1 MKAIYTL
8 VLPLIL
14 LTAVSTVAQKKLK
27 IDPENRYLLLATVK
41 TSTMQKELDEASAEG
56 FRIVS
61 AASSCGQSEMVLF
74 LERVTQAPDTYKYR
88 LLATS
93 RTSTM
98 EKELNQAAQEGFRL
112 LPRTITAKEG
122 FLSNEIVSVLEQAPK
137 STKRYQY
144 RLLATSRTSTLQKE
158 VAQSESDGYVLVGL
172 VGRGENMVIMEKEAE
187 DNQATTNESQSVSK
201 DSVVQFLLT
210 SAATDFHTHSRSG
223 SVRFRE
229 VRFGH
234 VTHSGVE
241 QYMLC
246 GEYMSEQ
253 EGSRTEWMPFA
264 TIKTSGYEQWN
275 GSQAEGFCKR
285 TSVVWDKAGDLSSS
299 LQSRLASLGAP

>member
-1 MKAIYTL
+1 MKAVYAL

-14 LTAVSTVAQKKLK
+14 LTAVSTVAQKLK
-27 IDPENRYLLLATVK
+27 IDPESRYLLLSTVK
-41 TSTMQKELDEASAEG
+41 TSTMQKELEEASAQG

-74 LERVTQAPDTYKYR
+74 LERVAEPPNTYKYK
-88 LLATS
+88 LLATT
-93 RTSTM
+93 RTGTM
-98 EKELNQAAQEGFRL
+98 EKELNQAAQDGFRL
-112 LPRTITAKEG
+112 LPRTITAKQG
-122 FLSNEIVSVLEQAPK
+122 FLTTEIVSVLEHAPK
-137 STKRYQY
+137 SNKRYEY

-158 VAQSESDGYVLVGL
+158 VVQAESDGFVLVGL

-187 DNQATTNESQSVSK
+187 GSQAATAESQK

-210 SAATDFHTHSRSG
+210 SAATDFHTNARS
-223 SVRFRE
+223 SAVRVRD

-234 VTHSGVE
+234 VVDNGVE

-253 EGSRTEWMPFA
+253 EGKKTEWTPFA

-275 GSQAEGFCKR
+275 GSQSDSFCKR
-285 TSVVWDKAGDLSSS
+285 PSIIWGKEGDLSSS
-299 LQSRLASLGAP
+299 LQSRLDSMR